1 MTKEKEKLITEA
13 LEEDGG
19 LETPENILASRL
31 GVKKSDIRK
40 VKERMGNAG
49 GKPEENTE
57 EKKETAGPVFMEKDF
72 EEASINASWL
82 PFFAE
87 RAGLGGKTSFS
98 LTEFLTICFDARAD
112 ISLVSGIAER
122 KIRQAESQKQSE
134 DMDTLLGD
142 LCACEEKARVLEER
156 IGSLEESLCR
166 EKGRAENAERKMK
179 KMEAEAAVNGQKL
192 KRIAEILSAGC
203 AAGEERPDAADHAE
217 EETGPAS
224 IPEFMNNADLSK
236 LLGVHKSTV
245 YRQGLKEAG
254 TEHVRIN
261 SSGRK
266 EYDTRYFMEKFG
278 VSPDADEG
286 AGSAGGS
293 SAAGQQPDAYHP
305 GKKKWKQTEWSKLP
319 ERTPEQK
326 EWGEKASEI
335 CRYQAGLKGTSV
347 GVLLQKTYRRMKDE
361 GYDFNELK
369 KDYLSGCGIEE
380 DVTITN
386 LTLINLTGGEV
397 RDRFLELVKEPEGF

>member
-1 MTKEKEKLITEA
+1 MTKEKEKLIAEA
-13 LEEDGG
+13 LKEDGG

-57 EKKETAGPVFMEKDF
+57 EKKETAAPVFMEKDF
-72 EEASINASWL
+72 EKASINASWL

-112 ISLVSGIAER
+112 ISLVSGITER
-122 KIRQAESQKQSE
+122 KIRQAESEKQSD

-142 LCACEEKARVLEER
+142 LCACEEKERVLEER
-156 IGSLEESLCR
+156 IGSLEEALCR
-166 EKGRAENAERKMK
+166 EKGRAENAEKRMK
-179 KMEAEAAVNGQKL
+179 RMEAEAAVNGEKL

-203 AAGEERPDAADHAE
+203 IGGEEEPDAAVHAE
-217 EETGPAS
+217 DEAGTSS

-278 VSPDADEG
+278 VSPDA
-286 AGSAGGS
+286 
-293 SAAGQQPDAYHP
+293 AAGQQPAADHP
-305 GKKKWKQTEWSKLP
+305 GKKQKWKQTEWSKLP

-361 GYDFNELK
+361 GYDFSKLK